1 MKWINKPQI
10 CSHLAEEKSKMR
22 NRGKRGGRRV
32 GCIVCGRLNVQSYW
46 CSLWCVMLDAFAWV
60 TLARIHPQLFLCL
73 VISQAQDDAVAP
85 PSSGALMFPPWN
97 IWLVLVLPCSH
108 CDHWWRRVGCSYT
121 CSVYIFH
128 MCPFFLRRVQL
139 VGRWQSQGAVCIHFT
154 KCSSAHLDVS
164 CFSLLPLT
172 CCMLSSVCYT
182 FLCRL
187 CVFFVFRVFS
197 LGVTF
202 VFCWEAVL
210 TWCFFLFFPRLISAS
225 SSLVHLGR
233 SFGASLSWP
242 VTLVT
247 RWTSALLISARG
259 RCWWASWTRI
269 ARDCDTIT
277 TARTRWHSWPRENQP
292 LDLSAKAGVLF
303 TVCPFICMPESRVW
317 SMWSKWRK
325 HACSHCFVKL
335 ISFADYIV
343 IVSINRLDQ

>member
-1 MKWINKPQI
+1 MTFYFPVKWINKPQI

-73 VISQAQDDAVAP
+73 VISQAQDDAAAA

-121 CSVYIFH
+121 CSVYIFICAH
-128 MCPFFLRRVQL
+128 FSWDVCSLL
-139 VGRWQSQGAVCIHFT
+139 VGDRAKVESASISQ
-154 KCSSAHLDVS
+154 SAHPLIWMS
-164 CFSLLPLT
+164 PASL
-172 CCMLSSVCYT
+172 CCCWLVAC
-182 FLCRL
+182 CRL
-187 CVFFVFRVFS
+187 CVTLFCVVSVCFLSFVFSVSVWPLFLLRGS
-197 LGVTF
+197 
-202 VFCWEAVL
+202 AN
-210 TWCFFLFFPRLISAS
+210 LFFFFFFPCLISAS

-292 LDLSAKAGVLF
+292 LDLSAKAGSRIVFYLLSALLSACQNPECE
-303 TVCPFICMPESRVW
+303 VCDLSGGRT
-317 SMWSKWRK
+317 
-325 HACSHCFVKL
+325 HAATAL
-335 ISFADYIV
+335 
-343 IVSINRLDQ
+343 